1 MASVEKRVRERKKRG
16 GTGTELHTTY
26 LVRWRD
32 EAGKQRKKSFTR
44 KADADR
50 YRAEVAHKLNTGD
63 YVDPKDGRQTFRTY
77 AELWRVAQPHRYNTA
92 ARTKSQLEKHAYP
105 VLGSRPISAI
115 RPSELQAFVTG
126 LSATL
131 APGSVRVVYSTVR
144 AIFAAALHDRII
156 ARDPAPPARSGRKG
170 VRLPERPRT
179 HVVPLTVEQ
188 VEAILAALPP
198 AYAATGVLAAGAG
211 PRQGEVLGLRPED
224 VDKDART
231 IKIDRQVQPGA
242 DGTVEECALKNR
254 PSYRTVP
261 VGQVVLDALAPHLD
275 DTEPGQWL
283 FRGKDGK
290 PLHRSRY
297 NESIWQPAVKVAG
310 VVGATFHDLRHF
322 YASALIRGGL
332 SVKVVSAR
340 LGHGNAAET
349 LNTYSHLW
357 PDDEDRTRQA
367 IDDVLT
373 GHVPPARPSD
383 GK

>member
-1 MASVEKRVRERKKRG
+1 MASVEKRDDGRPRPW
-16 GTGTELHTTY
+16 

-44 KADADR
+44 KVDADR
-50 YRAEVAHKLNTGD
+50 FRSEVEHKLNTGN
-63 YVDPKDGRQTFRTY
+63 YVDPKVGRQTFQAY
-77 AELWRVAQPHRYNTA
+77 AEAWRAAQPHRHNTA
-92 ARTKSQLEKHAYP
+92 VRTRSQLEKHVYP
-105 VLGSRPISAI
+105 VFGSRPLAAI

-156 ARDPAPPARSGRKG
+156 VHDPAPPARSGRKG

-179 HVVPLTVEQ
+179 QVVPLTVEQ

-224 VDKDART
+224 VDREART
-231 IKIDRQVQPGA
+231 VKIDRQVQPGP
-242 DGTVEECALKNR
+242 DGTVEECALKNG

-261 VGQVVLDALAPHLD
+261 VGQVVLDALAPHLA
-275 DTEPGQWL
+275 DTKPGQWL

-297 NESIWQPAVKVAG
+297 NESIWRPAVKAAG
-310 VVGATFHDLRHF
+310 VEGATFHDLRHF

-332 SVKVVSAR
+332 SVKVVSSR

-367 IDDVLT
+367 IDDVLQ
-373 GHVPPARPSD
+373 GHVPHMRPND